1 MDKEELLDLV
11 TIIESLG
18 LLFVTVA
25 DKDAAVTLAET
36 REKLHK
42 LYEHWYALL

>member
-1 MDKEELLDLV
+1 MDKDELLKLAG
-11 TIIESLG
+11 IIDTLG

-36 REKLHK
+36 RENLRK
-42 LYEHWYALL
+42 LYEHWYYLI